1 MTDPFYRTNPIRAK
15 IPPPLILDFQK
26 EKIVKSKSAAAKPP
40 KHLRAPT
47 ALWRTEILGEYDLDS
62 HHVRLLTK
70 ACESWD
76 RSEQARE
83 GLVKHGLTFEDRFG
97 SPHARP
103 ETAIERD
110 SRLAFARLL
119 REIGLDVS
127 SPSDIRPNALP
138 ANRV

>member
-1 MTDPFYRTNPIRAK
+1 MTKTK
-15 IPPPLILDFQK
+15 T
-26 EKIVKSKSAAAKPP
+26 AAQKPP
-40 KHLRAPT
+40 KHLRAAT
-47 ALWRTEILGEYDLDS
+47 SQWFAEIIAEYDLES
-62 HHVRLLTK
+62 HHIRLLMK

-83 GLVKHGLTFEDRFG
+83 GLLKHGLTFDDRFG

-103 ETAIERD
+103 EIAIERD
-110 SRLAFARLL
+110 SRLAFARLI

-127 SPSDIRPNALP
+127 TPTDSRPNSLP